1 VKVTVLF
8 FAALREAAGAS
19 RREVEVKD
27 GATLADLRE
36 QLARETPALR
46 PGLERFPA
54 LVEGRVRP
62 GGETLR
68 EGDEVAW
75 IPPVAGGAPGP
86 DTGKVVQVTLSR
98 EPLDLEQV
106 RRSVEWPG
114 AGAVVLFVGT
124 VRDHEGERRVEALEY
139 EAYERV
145 AAERLRALA
154 DEALARWPGARI
166 AVAHRLGRLA
176 LGEASVAVG
185 VATAHRAEAFD
196 CCRSLME
203 RLKASVPLWKRSFG
217 PEGAVWVEGKPYEE

>member
-19 RREVEVKD
+19 RRDVEIAD
-27 GATLADLRE
+27 GATLQDLRD
-36 QLARETPALR
+36 QLVRETPALA
-46 PGLERFPA
+46 PGLTRFPA

-62 GGETLR
+62 LGEALR
-68 EGDEVAW
+68 EGDEIAW
-75 IPPVAGGAPGP
+75 IPPVAGGKEAGA
-86 DTGKVVQVTLSR
+86 VVQVTLTR
-98 EPLDLEQV
+98 EPIDIEKV

-124 VRDHEGERRVEALEY
+124 VRDHEGERQVEALEY

-145 AAERLRALA
+145 AEERLRALA
-154 DEALARWPGARI
+154 EEALAEWPAARI

-176 LGEASVAVG
+176 LGEPSVAVA

-203 RLKASVPLWKRSFG
+203 RLKASVPVWKRSFG